1 MVRSS
6 RFENSSCQNDASSVL
21 EWISLPCSVAQ
32 GKKYVVQI
40 DPLVGEVLRAIH
52 ISEADFETLQEKL
65 TGMCETSDK
74 LAATVDPESAKT
86 AILDVANMAQV
97 ETSDPQVLRFAAV
110 TFSSNLPVFLMLKLS
125 DGVTRLIVNSEKM
138 VVNSMLLKTVKEAIS
153 T

>member
-1 MVRSS
+1 M
-6 RFENSSCQNDASSVL
+6 FVL
-21 EWISLPCSVAQ
+21 FV
-32 GKKYVVQI
+32 
-40 DPLVGEVLRAIH
+40 H
-52 ISEADFETLQEKL
+52 THTHTFTEKL

-110 TFSSNLPVFLMLKLS
+110 TFSSNLPVFLTLKLS